1 MNDATFLMSINQAI
15 DVCKDCKV
23 YKGQRSSDEARKVVM
38 PVIKSINDYLKY
50 VTDLQTKGEYDIL
63 LQDDSMFQFEKTK
76 KEINENKKKIKYDY
90 YRYCFI
96 QSPTRRMS
104 FQEYCQGIDDSEIAT
119 NEEYYREMYEHDNDM
134 VNNFF
139 PFYLRYDVDYKGY
152 QANSHSY
159 AHLHIGFQ
167 EGYRM
172 PVSLILTPKSFVCM
186 TLKLVYSD
194 LWRDEIVS
202 RSNIKERIYTALK
215 SQCLNEKNPY
225 WTFEETNDIYL
236 G

>member
-15 DVCKDCKV
+15 DACKDCKV

-38 PVIKSINDYLKY
+38 PVITSIGDYSKY
-50 VTDLQTKGEYDIL
+50 VLDLQTKGEYDIL
-63 LQDDSMFQFEKTK
+63 LQDDSMFQFEKAK
-76 KEINENKKKIKYDY
+76 KEIIENKRRKKYDY

-96 QSPTRRMS
+96 QSPIRRMT
-104 FQEYCQGIDDSEIAT
+104 FQEYCQGIDDLEIAI
-119 NEEYYREMYEHDNDM
+119 NEEYYREMYEHDSDM
-134 VNNFF
+134 INNNF

-167 EGYRM
+167 EGCRL
-172 PVSLILTPKSFVCM
+172 PVSLILTPKAFVCM

-194 LWRDEIVS
+194 LWRDEVV
-202 RSNIKERIYTALK
+202 RLSNIKERIYSALK
-215 SQCLNEKNPY
+215 SQCQNDKNPF
-225 WTFEETNDIYL
+225 WTPEEAKDLYL

>member
-15 DVCKDCKV
+15 DACKDCKV

-38 PVIKSINDYLKY
+38 PVIKSMNDYSKY
-50 VTDLQTKGEYDIL
+50 VFDLQTKGEYDIL
-63 LQDDSMFQFEKTK
+63 LQDESMFQFEKKK
-76 KEINENKKKIKYDY
+76 KEIIENKRKVKYDY

-96 QSPTRRMS
+96 QSPIRRMS
-104 FQEYCQGIDDSEIAT
+104 FQDYCQGIDEEDVVC
-119 NEEYYREMYEHDNDM
+119 NEEFYREMYEHDSDM
-134 VNNFF
+134 VNNNF

-172 PVSLILTPKSFVCM
+172 PVSLILTPKAFVCM

-202 RSNIKERIYTALK
+202 HSKIKECIYAALK
-215 SQCLNEKNPY
+215 SQCMVEKNPY
-225 WTFEETNDIYL
+225 WTTEETKDIFM

>member
-1 MNDATFLMSINQAI
+1 MNDITFLMSINQAI
-15 DVCKDCKV
+15 EACKDCNL
-23 YKGQRSSDEARKVVM
+23 YKGERSSNAARKVVM
-38 PVIKSINDYLKY
+38 PVITSISDYSKY
-50 VTDLQTKGEYDIL
+50 VNDLQTKGEYDIL
-63 LQDDSMFQFEKTK
+63 LQDDSMFQFEKGK
-76 KEINENKKKIKYDY
+76 KEIIENKRKIKYDY

-104 FQEYCQGIDDSEIAT
+104 FQEYCQGFEESEIST
-119 NEEYYREMYEHDNDM
+119 NEEYFREMYEHDNDM
-134 VNNFF
+134 VNNNF

-152 QANSHSY
+152 KANCHSY

-172 PVSLILTPKSFVCM
+172 PVSIILTPKAFVCM
-186 TLKLVYSD
+186 TLKLAYSD
-194 LWRDEIVS
+194 AWRDEIVTHS
-202 RSNIKERIYTALK
+202 DIKERIYSALK

-225 WTFEETNDIYL
+225 WLVEETKDIFL